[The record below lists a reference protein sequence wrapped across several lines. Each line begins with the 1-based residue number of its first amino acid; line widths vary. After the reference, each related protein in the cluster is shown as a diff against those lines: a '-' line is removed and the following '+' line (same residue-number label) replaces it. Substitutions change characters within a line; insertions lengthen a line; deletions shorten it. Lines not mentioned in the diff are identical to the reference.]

1 MKSENLITT
10 WFIGGKLGKK
20 KERFAIRCLKN
31 SISLGNGF
39 EPSDEDLMDLNS
51 HKEKTDQRTTTSPE

>member
-10 WFIGGKLGKK
+10 WFIGGKLGEK
-20 KERFAIRCLKN
+20 RDLLFSRCLKN
-31 SISLGNGF
+31 SISSGNGF
-39 EPSDEDLMDLNS
+39 EPSDDLMDLNS